1 MNKRMKKKMVTKK
14 PSTKDRMKFYR
25 STAKEVIAQYEEVCE
40 TNDRLFARLGK
51 ICCEIVQ
58 VKRANAN
65 LADKTI
71 ELAEKNASLERE
83 INELQEVSS
92 EQKKKI
98 EQQEGQIVLL
108 KYRSEKYKEQLE
120 ELQKPLWK
128 KVLKK

>member
-25 STAKEVIAQYEEVCE
+25 SRAKGMLAQYESACE
-40 TNDRLFARLGK
+40 KNERLFDRAAK
-51 ICCEIVQ
+51 VSCEIVQ
-58 VKRANAN
+58 VKRANAS
-65 LADKTI
+65 LADKNI
-71 ELAEKNASLERE
+71 ELAKETASLERE
-83 INELQEVSS
+83 INELQEVKRQ
-92 EQKKKI
+92 QKKQI

>member
-25 STAKEVIAQYEEVCE
+25 SRAKGMLAQYESVCE
-40 TNDRLFARLGK
+40 KNNDLFNKSTELA
-51 ICCEIVQ
+51 CEVVQ
-58 VKRANAN
+58 LKRANGS

-71 ELAEKNASLERE
+71 ELAQENARLERE
-83 INELQEVSS
+83 INALHEVKRQ
-92 EQKKKI
+92 QKKQI
-98 EQQEGQIVLL
+98 DQQEGQIVLL

-120 ELQKPLWK
+120 EFQKPLWK